1 MPAIERYKHP
11 GLWEIWM
18 VGEGDNR
25 FKYWLQVEKA
35 VADSQGKMG
44 LIPKWAASAIQKV
57 KNVDPHQ
64 IRREEEKTDHDLTA
78 FLNVVRAE
86 LKKLGK
92 EKAGNY
98 LHYKLTSYDV
108 EDTALGLM
116 LKESVDILIS
126 ELDNLVKSVR
136 KTSFEYKDT
145 TEIGRTHGVHAEA
158 ITFGFKLL
166 NWLDQLE
173 RNQVELE
180 EMKEKVGVGKISG
193 AVGIYTLDPKVE
205 QLVCK
210 KLKLEPAKISTQ
222 ILPRDIYADYIHRLV
237 VVGSVLERV
246 ATEIRNLARTEIAEV
261 QEPFKDTQTGSSA
274 MPHKRNPH
282 KSERI
287 VGLARVLRS
296 KIAPMY
302 ENIATWHERDLTNSA
317 SERLTIGDA
326 TNLLG
331 YMILQMT
338 KVVRGMK
345 IYPENMLANLGKT
358 KGAIFSQGV
367 QSLMKSKGMKANEA
381 YELTK
386 KYAFEAIE
394 SNSDDLKELLLK
406 DKKVMKLVSE
416 KELEQIFDYKNN
428 LKYINKIFA
437 RFKKK

>member
-11 GLWEIWM
+11 GLWEIGM

-25 FKYWLQVEKA
+25 FKYWLEVEKA
-35 VADSQGKMG
+35 VADSQGKLG
-44 LIPKWAASAIQKV
+44 LIPKWADSAIQRV
-57 KNVDPHQ
+57 KNVDPRQ

-92 EKAGNY
+92 EKAGNF
-98 LHYKLTSYDV
+98 LHYRLTSYDI
-108 EDTALGLM
+108 EDTATGLM
-116 LKESVDILIS
+116 LKESVGIIISDIYNLS
-126 ELDNLVKSVR
+126 ETVR
-136 KTSFEYKDT
+136 MLAFEYKDT
-145 TEIGRTHGVHAEA
+145 SEIGRTHGMHAEP

-166 NWLDQLE
+166 TWLDQLE
-173 RNQVELE
+173 RSIEELKQL
-180 EMKEKVGVGKISG
+180 KEKVALGKISG
-193 AVGIYTLDPKVE
+193 AVGVYSLDPRIE
-205 QLVCK
+205 RLVCK
-210 KLKLEPAKISTQ
+210 NLGLQPTRVSTQ
-222 ILPRDIYADYIHRLV
+222 IIPRDIYADYIHRLV
-237 VVGSVLERV
+237 VIGSIIERI
-246 ATEIRNLARTEIAEV
+246 ATEVRNLARTEIAEV
-261 QEPFKDTQTGSSA
+261 AEAFKSTQTGSSA

-345 IYPENMLANLGKT
+345 IYPENMLANLEKT
-358 KGAIFSQGV
+358 KEAIFSQGV

-437 RFKKK
+437 RF